1 MSLSEHGCVSKQL
14 TQPVPA
20 MQDTLVS
27 FSNDDA
33 RQNDFSVVKIPVVA
47 ESLDFAKGLTRENM
61 RTAEALVEMPALVEM
76 IAKVVMSAGKEDEP
90 GSEISTGEDNDER
103 RGEMRALLKQ
113 AGLSIAKS
121 TSEQVSETTRAAFD
135 DSHPIKFSSQHLSL
149 APKAPRRGR
158 EGSLNMV
165 ELPAGL
171 LLDVDD
177 TSTSSA
183 SHSNSRDIMRSSSAR
198 TASEEDF
205 NIRSPRGTLPE
216 ESTSDMSAAIRDLKP
231 RKPARRRSSQEDLLL
246 KISEEELMQPF
257 PNDLLSP
264 NNPGSSV
271 SSSGST
277 PLGADQ
283 IESYVMART
292 PIFVKEKLPPSEW
305 KRIFYAAAESQKS
318 GFSNSRESGEEGS
331 ADPTIVDRIPSQ
343 EQTTSPTDMSH
354 DETTSFD
361 ESGITNL
368 TALSSEPSPV
378 TPPRRVWKSVSTSG
392 FRQQL
397 TSSVKRIDSF
407 VLPPSIPSRSWN
419 DNVAEHAPRV
429 PSRHCSSPRRAVSK
443 PRQQF
448 LPQMSTRPKY
458 KLHSSD
464 SMSKDCKVPKRSVV
478 FNTVQVRLYERIL
491 EVNPCTSSGPSVGIG
506 WRYIENSPVRIDEV
520 KSIKREP
527 RELILP
533 RHIRECTVREWG
545 YCSRQI
551 AKAVRASLKIKN
563 QRKQTYS
570 NLRHQKVEYIVEK
583 SRRKVGRL
591 LRFGKKKEAVQEIS
605 EFTRE

>member
-1 MSLSEHGCVSKQL
+1 MSLSEHSCTSKHL

-33 RQNDFSVVKIPVVA
+33 RQSDFSVVKSPVVA

-61 RTAEALVEMPALVEM
+61 RTAEAFVGM
-76 IAKVVMSAGKEDEP
+76 IAKVMMSARKEDEP
-90 GSEISTGEDNDER
+90 GSEITTGEDNDER
-103 RGEMRALLKQ
+103 LGEMRALLKQ
-113 AGLSIAKS
+113 GLSIAKS
-121 TSEQVSETTRAAFD
+121 TSEVSETTRAAFD
-135 DSHPIKFSSQHLSL
+135 DSHPIKFSSQSSSL
-149 APKAPRRGR
+149 ALKAPRRGR
-158 EGSLNMV
+158 EGSHNMV
-165 ELPAGL
+165 ELPVGL
-171 LLDVDD
+171 LLDVDE
-177 TSTSSA
+177 TSNSSV

-205 NIRSPRGTLPE
+205 NIRSRGTLPE
-216 ESTSDMSAAIRDLKP
+216 ESTTDMSAAIRDLKP
-231 RKPARRRSSQEDLLL
+231 RKPARRRSSQEDLFP

-264 NNPGSSV
+264 NSPGSSV

-277 PLGADQ
+277 PLNADQ

-292 PIFVKEKLPPSEW
+292 PMFIKEKLPPSEW

-318 GFSNSRESGEEGS
+318 GFPNSRESGEEGS
-331 ADPTIVDRIPSQ
+331 ADSIIVDRIPSQ
-343 EQTTSPTDMSH
+343 EETTSPTDMSH
-354 DETTSFD
+354 DETASFD

-368 TALSSEPSPV
+368 TALCSEPSPV

-407 VLPPSIPSRSWN
+407 VLPPSIPSRSWH
-419 DNVAEHAPRV
+419 DDVAEHAPRV

-443 PRQQF
+443 PRQF
-448 LPQMSTRPKY
+448 LPQMSTGPKY
-458 KLHSSD
+458 KLRSSD
-464 SMSKDCKVPKRSVV
+464 SMSKDCKVPKRTVV

-506 WRYIENSPVRIDEV
+506 WRYIENSPVRVDEV
-520 KSIKREP
+520 KGIKREP

-533 RHIRECTVREWG
+533 RHIRECMVREWG

-551 AKAVRASLKIKN
+551 AKAVRVSLKIKN

-570 NLRHQKVEYIVEK
+570 NLRHQKVEYMVEK

-591 LRFGKKKEAVQEIS
+591 LRFGKKKETVQEIS